1 MNNFEK
7 EFEQEW
13 EKFLAVIDAKIDSIK
28 QNLDECQKLAGDAI
42 DSIKQFQSGLLPD
55 SELIKNTFT
64 GDPHQPSGEDLKA
77 ANEELAFDDRQDK
90 KLEEDLGYGL
100 EDEPSGHIED
110 PEARKEELRREREE
124 NL

>member
-64 GDPHQPSGEDLKA
+64 GDPHQPSEEDLKA
-77 ANEELAFDDRQDK
+77 TNEELAFDDRQDK
-90 KLEEDLGYGL
+90 KLEEDLGY
-100 EDEPSGHIED
+100 EDEPSGPVED
-110 PEARKEELRREREE
+110 SETHKQELRRGKEE